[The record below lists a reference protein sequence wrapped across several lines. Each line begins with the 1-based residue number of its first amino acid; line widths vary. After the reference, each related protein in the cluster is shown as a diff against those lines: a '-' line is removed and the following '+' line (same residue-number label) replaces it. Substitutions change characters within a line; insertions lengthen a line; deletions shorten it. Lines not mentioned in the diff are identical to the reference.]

1 MGSLQSRAGRSMKVV
16 SWSKKLSI
24 LKPQEKGSRR
34 SGPLL
39 RRSVSSISRLLR
51 RHTSTSTTSTSSTTS
66 TTSTS
71 TKCSLLP
78 LTIVTSGTAGSY
90 RSRAQT
96 WDRTEVRTI
105 LHQRLAQR
113 IMERSMAALITEAR
127 HQLQAESSRPASP
140 DTEDVYVPF
149 DFSRERRRFQQKQR
163 IVEEEEED
171 FYMTMS

>member
-51 RHTSTSTTSTSSTTS
+51 RHTSTSTTSTTN
-66 TTSTS
+66 TS

>member
-1 MGSLQSRAGRSMKVV
+1 MKVV

-24 LKPQEKGSRR
+24 LKPQEKSRRR

-51 RHTSTSTTSTSSTTS
+51 RHTSTSTSTTCTTSTS
-66 TTSTS
+66 S

-96 WDRTEVRTI
+96 WDRSEVRTI

-127 HQLQAESSRPASP
+127 HQLQAESSQPASQ

>member
-1 MGSLQSRAGRSMKVV
+1 MKVV

-24 LKPQEKGSRR
+24 LKPQEKSRRR

-51 RHTSTSTTSTSSTTS
+51 RHTSTSSSTTS

-71 TKCSLLP
+71 KCSLLP

-96 WDRTEVRTI
+96 WDRSEVRTI

-127 HQLQAESSRPASP
+127 HQLQAESSQPASQ

-163 IVEEEEED
+163 IVEEEEEED
-171 FYMTMS
+171 FYMAMS

>member
-1 MGSLQSRAGRSMKVV
+1 MKVV

-24 LKPQEKGSRR
+24 LKPQEKSRRR

-51 RHTSTSTTSTSSTTS
+51 RHTSTSTSTTS
-66 TTSTS
+66 TTSTSS

-96 WDRTEVRTI
+96 WDRSEVRTI

-127 HQLQAESSRPASP
+127 HQLQAESSQPASQ

-149 DFSRERRRFQQKQR
+149 DFSRERRHFQQKQR

>member
-1 MGSLQSRAGRSMKVV
+1 MASLQSRAGRSMKVV

-24 LKPQEKGSRR
+24 LKPQEKSRRR

-51 RHTSTSTTSTSSTTS
+51 RHTSTSSSTTS

-71 TKCSLLP
+71 KCSLLP

-96 WDRTEVRTI
+96 WDRSEVRTI

-127 HQLQAESSRPASP
+127 HQLQAESSQPASQ

-149 DFSRERRRFQQKQR
+149 DFSRERRHFQQKQR

>member
-1 MGSLQSRAGRSMKVV
+1 MKVV

-24 LKPQEKGSRR
+24 LKPQEKSRRRR

-51 RHTSTSTTSTSSTTS
+51 RHTSTTSNTSTS
-66 TTSTS
+66 S

-96 WDRTEVRTI
+96 WDRSEVRTI

-127 HQLQAESSRPASP
+127 HQLQAESSQPASQ

-163 IVEEEEED
+163 IVEEEED

>member
-1 MGSLQSRAGRSMKVV
+1 MKVV

-24 LKPQEKGSRR
+24 LKPQEKSRRRR

-51 RHTSTSTTSTSSTTS
+51 RHTSTSTSTTS
-66 TTSTS
+66 TSTGS

-96 WDRTEVRTI
+96 WDRSEVRTI

-113 IMERSMAALITEAR
+113 IMERSMAALISEAR
-127 HQLQAESSRPASP
+127 HQLQAESSQPASQ

>member
-1 MGSLQSRAGRSMKVV
+1 MASLQSRAGRSMKVV

-24 LKPQEKGSRR
+24 LKPQEKSRRR

-51 RHTSTSTTSTSSTTS
+51 RHTSTSSSTTS

-71 TKCSLLP
+71 KCSLLP

-96 WDRTEVRTI
+96 WDRSEVRTI

-127 HQLQAESSRPASP
+127 HQLQAESSQPASQ

-149 DFSRERRRFQQKQR
+149 DFSRERRHFQQKQR
-163 IVEEEEED
+163 IVEEEED

>member
-1 MGSLQSRAGRSMKVV
+1 MKVV

-51 RHTSTSTTSTSSTTS
+51 RHTSTSTTSTTN
-66 TTSTS
+66 TS

>member
-1 MGSLQSRAGRSMKVV
+1 MASLQSRAGRSMKVV

-24 LKPQEKGSRR
+24 LKPQEKSRRR

-51 RHTSTSTTSTSSTTS
+51 RHTSTSTSTS
-66 TTSTS
+66 TTSTSS

-96 WDRTEVRTI
+96 WDRSEVRTI

-127 HQLQAESSRPASP
+127 HQLQAESSQPASQ

-149 DFSRERRRFQQKQR
+149 DFSRERRHFQQKQR
-163 IVEEEEED
+163 IVEEEED

>member
-1 MGSLQSRAGRSMKVV
+1 MKVV

-24 LKPQEKGSRR
+24 LKPQEKSRRR

-51 RHTSTSTTSTSSTTS
+51 RHTSTSTSTTS
-66 TTSTS
+66 TTSTSS

-96 WDRTEVRTI
+96 WDRSEVRTI

-127 HQLQAESSRPASP
+127 HQLQAESSQPASQ

-163 IVEEEEED
+163 IVEEEED

>member
-51 RHTSTSTTSTSSTTS
+51 RHTSTS

>member
-1 MGSLQSRAGRSMKVV
+1 MKVV

-24 LKPQEKGSRR
+24 LKPQEKSRRRR

-51 RHTSTSTTSTSSTTS
+51 RHTSTSTSTTS
-66 TTSTS
+66 TSTSS

-96 WDRTEVRTI
+96 WDRSEVRTI

-113 IMERSMAALITEAR
+113 IMERSMAALISEAR
-127 HQLQAESSRPASP
+127 HQLQAESSQPASP

-149 DFSRERRRFQQKQR
+149 DFSRERRHFQQKQR
-163 IVEEEEED
+163 IVEEEEEED

>member
-1 MGSLQSRAGRSMKVV
+1 MASLQSRAGRSMKVV

-24 LKPQEKGSRR
+24 LKPQEKSRRR

-51 RHTSTSTTSTSSTTS
+51 RHTSTSSSTTS

-71 TKCSLLP
+71 KCSLLP

-96 WDRTEVRTI
+96 WDRSEVRTI

-127 HQLQAESSRPASP
+127 HQLQAESSQPASQ

-163 IVEEEEED
+163 IVEEEED

>member
-1 MGSLQSRAGRSMKVV
+1 MASLQSRAGRSMKVV

-24 LKPQEKGSRR
+24 LKPQEKSRRRR

-51 RHTSTSTTSTSSTTS
+51 RHASTSTTSNTS
-66 TTSTS
+66 TSS

-96 WDRTEVRTI
+96 WDRSEVRTI

-127 HQLQAESSRPASP
+127 HQLQAESSQPASQ

>member
-1 MGSLQSRAGRSMKVV
+1 MASLQSRAGRSMKVV

-24 LKPQEKGSRR
+24 LKPQEKSRRRR

-51 RHTSTSTTSTSSTTS
+51 RHTSTSTSTTS
-66 TTSTS
+66 TSTSTTS

-96 WDRTEVRTI
+96 WDRSEVRTI

-127 HQLQAESSRPASP
+127 HQLQAESSQPASQ

-163 IVEEEEED
+163 IVEEED

>member
-1 MGSLQSRAGRSMKVV
+1 MASLQSRAGRSMKVV

-24 LKPQEKGSRR
+24 LKPQEKSRRRR

-51 RHTSTSTTSTSSTTS
+51 RHTSTTSN
-66 TTSTS
+66 TSTS

-96 WDRTEVRTI
+96 WDRSEVRTI

-127 HQLQAESSRPASP
+127 HQLQAESSQPASQ

-149 DFSRERRRFQQKQR
+149 DFSRERRHFQQKQR
-163 IVEEEEED
+163 IVEEEED

>member
-1 MGSLQSRAGRSMKVV
+1 MKVV

-24 LKPQEKGSRR
+24 LKPQEKSSRRR

-51 RHTSTSTTSTSSTTS
+51 RHTSTSTSTS

-96 WDRTEVRTI
+96 WDRSEVRTI

-127 HQLQAESSRPASP
+127 HQLQAESSQPACQ

-149 DFSRERRRFQQKQR
+149 DFSRERRHFQQKQR
-163 IVEEEEED
+163 IVEEEED

>member
-1 MGSLQSRAGRSMKVV
+1 MKVV

-24 LKPQEKGSRR
+24 LKPQEKSRRR

-51 RHTSTSTTSTSSTTS
+51 RHTSTSTSTTSNTS
-66 TTSTS
+66 TTSTSS

-96 WDRTEVRTI
+96 WDRSEVRTI

-127 HQLQAESSRPASP
+127 HQLQAESSQPASQ

>member
-1 MGSLQSRAGRSMKVV
+1 MKVV

-24 LKPQEKGSRR
+24 LKPQEKSRRR

-51 RHTSTSTTSTSSTTS
+51 RHTSTSSSTTS

-71 TKCSLLP
+71 KCSLLP

-96 WDRTEVRTI
+96 WDRSEVRTI

-127 HQLQAESSRPASP
+127 HQLQAESSQPASQ

-149 DFSRERRRFQQKQR
+149 DFSRERRHFQQKQR

>member
-1 MGSLQSRAGRSMKVV
+1 MASLQSRAGRSMKVV

-24 LKPQEKGSRR
+24 LKPQEKSRRRR

-51 RHTSTSTTSTSSTTS
+51 RHTSTSSSTTS

-71 TKCSLLP
+71 KCSLLP

-96 WDRTEVRTI
+96 WDRSEVRTI

-127 HQLQAESSRPASP
+127 HQLQAESSQPASQ

-149 DFSRERRRFQQKQR
+149 DFSRERRHFQQKQR

>member
-1 MGSLQSRAGRSMKVV
+1 MASLQSRAGRSMKVV

-24 LKPQEKGSRR
+24 LKPQEKSRRR

-51 RHTSTSTTSTSSTTS
+51 RHTSTSTSTTS
-66 TTSTS
+66 TSS

-96 WDRTEVRTI
+96 WDRSEVRTI

-127 HQLQAESSRPASP
+127 HQLQAESSQPASQ

-149 DFSRERRRFQQKQR
+149 DFSRERRHFQQKQR
-163 IVEEEEED
+163 IVEEEED

>member
-1 MGSLQSRAGRSMKVV
+1 MKVV

-24 LKPQEKGSRR
+24 LKPQEKSRRR

-51 RHTSTSTTSTSSTTS
+51 RHTSTSSSTTS

-71 TKCSLLP
+71 KCSLLP

-96 WDRTEVRTI
+96 WDRSEVRTI

-127 HQLQAESSRPASP
+127 HQLQAESSQPASQ

-149 DFSRERRRFQQKQR
+149 DFSRERRHFQQKQR
-163 IVEEEEED
+163 IVEEEED

>member
-1 MGSLQSRAGRSMKVV
+1 MASLQSRAGRSMKVV

-24 LKPQEKGSRR
+24 LKPQEKSRRRR

-51 RHTSTSTTSTSSTTS
+51 RHTSTSTSTTS

-96 WDRTEVRTI
+96 WDRSEVRTI

-127 HQLQAESSRPASP
+127 HQLQAESSQPASQ

-163 IVEEEEED
+163 IVEEEED

>member
-51 RHTSTSTTSTSSTTS
+51 RHTSTSTTSTTN
-66 TTSTS
+66 TS

-163 IVEEEEED
+163 IVEEEEEEED

>member
-1 MGSLQSRAGRSMKVV
+1 MKVV

-24 LKPQEKGSRR
+24 LKPQEKSRRRR

-51 RHTSTSTTSTSSTTS
+51 RHTSTSNSTTS
-66 TTSTS
+66 TTSTSS

-96 WDRTEVRTI
+96 WDRSEVRTI

-113 IMERSMAALITEAR
+113 IMERSMAALISEAR
-127 HQLQAESSRPASP
+127 HQLQAESSQPASQ

-149 DFSRERRRFQQKQR
+149 DFSRERRHFQQKQR
-163 IVEEEEED
+163 IVEEEEEED

>member
-1 MGSLQSRAGRSMKVV
+1 MASLQSRAGRSMKVV

-24 LKPQEKGSRR
+24 LKPQEKSRRR

-51 RHTSTSTTSTSSTTS
+51 RHTSTSTSPTS
-66 TTSTS
+66 TTSTSS

-96 WDRTEVRTI
+96 WDRSEVRTI

-127 HQLQAESSRPASP
+127 HQLQAESSQPASQ

-149 DFSRERRRFQQKQR
+149 DFSRERRHFQQKQR
-163 IVEEEEED
+163 IVEEEED

>member
-1 MGSLQSRAGRSMKVV
+1 MKVV

-24 LKPQEKGSRR
+24 LKPQEKSRRR

-51 RHTSTSTTSTSSTTS
+51 RHTSTSTSTTS

-96 WDRTEVRTI
+96 WDRSEVRTI

-127 HQLQAESSRPASP
+127 HQLQAESSQPASQ

-149 DFSRERRRFQQKQR
+149 DFSRERRHFQQKQR
-163 IVEEEEED
+163 IVEEEED

>member
-1 MGSLQSRAGRSMKVV
+1 MASLQSRAGRSMKVV

-24 LKPQEKGSRR
+24 LKPQEKSRRRR

-51 RHTSTSTTSTSSTTS
+51 RHTSTSTSTTS
-66 TTSTS
+66 TTSTSS

-96 WDRTEVRTI
+96 WDRSEVRTI

-127 HQLQAESSRPASP
+127 HQLQAESSQPASQ

-163 IVEEEEED
+163 IVEEEEEED

>member
-1 MGSLQSRAGRSMKVV
+1 MKVV

-24 LKPQEKGSRR
+24 LKPQEKSRRR

-51 RHTSTSTTSTSSTTS
+51 RHTSTSSSTTS

-71 TKCSLLP
+71 KCSLLP

-96 WDRTEVRTI
+96 WDRSEVRTI

-127 HQLQAESSRPASP
+127 HQLQAESSQPASQ

>member
-51 RHTSTSTTSTSSTTS
+51 RHTSTSTSTTS

>member
-51 RHTSTSTTSTSSTTS
+51 RHTSTSTTSTTS
-66 TTSTS
+66 TSSSTS

>member
-1 MGSLQSRAGRSMKVV
+1 MKVV

-24 LKPQEKGSRR
+24 LKPQEKSRRRR

-51 RHTSTSTTSTSSTTS
+51 RHTSTSTSTTS
-66 TTSTS
+66 NNSTSS

-96 WDRTEVRTI
+96 WDRSEVRTI

-127 HQLQAESSRPASP
+127 HQLQAESSQPASQ

>member
-51 RHTSTSTTSTSSTTS
+51 RNTSTSTTSTTS
-66 TTSTS
+66 TTNTS

-163 IVEEEEED
+163 IVEEEEEEED
-171 FYMTMS
+171 FYMIMS

>member
-51 RHTSTSTTSTSSTTS
+51 RNTSTSTTSTTS
-66 TTSTS
+66 TTNTS

>member
-51 RHTSTSTTSTSSTTS
+51 RHTSTSTTSTTN
-66 TTSTS
+66 TS

-163 IVEEEEED
+163 IVEEEED

>member
-1 MGSLQSRAGRSMKVV
+1 MASLQSRAGRSMKVV

-24 LKPQEKGSRR
+24 LKPQEKSRRRR

-51 RHTSTSTTSTSSTTS
+51 RHASTSTSTSTSTTSTS
-66 TTSTS
+66 S

-96 WDRTEVRTI
+96 WDRSEVRTI

-113 IMERSMAALITEAR
+113 IMERSMAALISEAR
-127 HQLQAESSRPASP
+127 HQLQAESSQPASP

-149 DFSRERRRFQQKQR
+149 DFSRERRHFQQKQR
-163 IVEEEEED
+163 IVEEEED

>member
-51 RHTSTSTTSTSSTTS
+51 RHTSTSTTSTSTTS

-163 IVEEEEED
+163 IVEEEED

>member
-1 MGSLQSRAGRSMKVV
+1 MASLQSRAGRSMKVV

-24 LKPQEKGSRR
+24 LKPQEKSRRRR

-51 RHTSTSTTSTSSTTS
+51 RHTSTSTSTTS
-66 TTSTS
+66 NNSTSS

-96 WDRTEVRTI
+96 WDRSEVRTI

-127 HQLQAESSRPASP
+127 HQLQAESSQPASQ

>member
-51 RHTSTSTTSTSSTTS
+51 RHTSTSTTNTTS

-163 IVEEEEED
+163 IVEEEEEED